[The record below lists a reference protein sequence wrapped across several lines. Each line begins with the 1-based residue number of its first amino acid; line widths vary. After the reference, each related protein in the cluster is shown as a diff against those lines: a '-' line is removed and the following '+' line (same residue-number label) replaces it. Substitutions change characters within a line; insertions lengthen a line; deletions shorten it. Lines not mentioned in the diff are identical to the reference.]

1 MTEHTPP
8 APHFISHDQVYS
20 AFTPADA
27 VAKLRD
33 TLHNGFDPAGDQSRS
48 AVPVENGEFL
58 IMPSTTPSA
67 FGIKLLSVA
76 PPGYQEDLPRIQG
89 SYLLFDGTT
98 LSPKALIDG
107 IAVTNLRTPAV
118 SISCVYDFLADASDG
133 SDSANNANTSTDSS
147 DSSAPLHVAIFGTGP
162 QGRAHA
168 ATVESTFPHRE
179 ISITFLSRTEP
190 DNLEDR
196 YTWVQ
201 AGSRQAREV
210 TRAADL
216 VLCTTT
222 ASEPILAKDDVSDN
236 AVIVAVGSHSP
247 QARELASDLVAS
259 ARVIVEDMD
268 ATLREGGDIIQPLN
282 EGVINKADLLSYAD
296 VVSGKAQVTRDKPIV
311 FKFTGM
317 PWEDLALA
325 EAIAEKVS
333 AQG

>member
-1 MTEHTPP
+1 MPEHTPP
-8 APHFISHDQVYS
+8 APQFISHDQVYS

-33 TLHNGFDPAGDQSRS
+33 TLRNGFDPAGDQSRS
-48 AVPVENGEFL
+48 AIPVENGEFL

-76 PPGYQEDLPRIQG
+76 PPGYQDDLPRIQG

-118 SISCVYDFLADASDG
+118 SISCVYDFLADG
-133 SDSANNANTSTDSS
+133 SSESP
-147 DSSAPLHVAIFGTGP
+147 APLHVAIFGTGP

-179 ISITFLSRTEP
+179 ISIMFLSRTEP
-190 DNLEDR
+190 HDLEDR

-222 ASEPILAKDDVSDN
+222 ASEPILAKDDVSDS

-259 ARVIVEDMD
+259 STVIVEDMG

-282 EGVINKADLLSYAD
+282 EGVISKTDLLSYAD
-296 VVSGKAQVTRDKPIV
+296 VVSGKVQVARDKPIV

>member
-1 MTEHTPP
+1 MTEQTPL
-8 APHFISHDQVYS
+8 APEFISYDQVYA

-27 VAKLRD
+27 VATLRE
-33 TLHNGFDPAGDQSRS
+33 TLRNGFDPAGDQSRS

-58 IMPSTTPSA
+58 IMPSATSSA

-76 PPGYQEDLPRIQG
+76 PPGYHDNLPRIQG

-98 LSPKALIDG
+98 LSPRALIDG

-118 SISCVYDFLADASDG
+118 SISCIYDFLADDSRENSNSAVG
-133 SDSANNANTSTDSS
+133 STS
-147 DSSAPLHVAIFGTGP
+147 PLKVAIFGTGP
-162 QGRAHA
+162 QGRSHA
-168 ATVESTFPHRE
+168 ATVESTFSDRE
-179 ISITFLSRTEP
+179 LSLTFISRTQP
-190 DNLEDR
+190 QDLDDR
-196 YTWVQ
+196 YHWTQ
-201 AGSRQAREV
+201 ADSEEAREA

-216 VLCTTT
+216 ILCTTT
-222 ASEPILAKDDVSDN
+222 ASEPILSKADVGDN

-247 QARELASDLVAS
+247 DARELATDLVIS
-259 ARVIVEDMD
+259 ATVIVEDMG

-282 EGVINKADLLSYAD
+282 EGALRKSDLLSYAD
-296 VVSGKAQVTRDKPIV
+296 VVSGKVQVARDKPIV

-325 EAIAEKVS
+325 EAIADKVS

>member
-1 MTEHTPP
+1 M
-8 APHFISHDQVYS
+8 
-20 AFTPADA
+20 
-27 VAKLRD
+27 
-33 TLHNGFDPAGDQSRS
+33 
-48 AVPVENGEFL
+48 
-58 IMPSTTPSA
+58 
-67 FGIKLLSVA
+67 
-76 PPGYQEDLPRIQG
+76 
-89 SYLLFDGTT
+89 
-98 LSPKALIDG
+98 
-107 IAVTNLRTPAV
+107 
-118 SISCVYDFLADASDG
+118 
-133 SDSANNANTSTDSS
+133 
-147 DSSAPLHVAIFGTGP
+147 
-162 QGRAHA
+162 
-168 ATVESTFPHRE
+168 ESTFPHRE

-190 DNLEDR
+190 HDLEDR

-222 ASEPILAKDDVSDN
+222 ASEPILAKDDVSDS

-259 ARVIVEDMD
+259 STVIVEDMG

-282 EGVINKADLLSYAD
+282 EGALRTSDLLSYAD
-296 VVSGKAQVTRDKPIV
+296 VVSGKVQVARDKPIV

-325 EAIAEKVS
+325 EAIADKVS

>member
-1 MTEHTPP
+1 MPEHTPP
-8 APHFISHDQVYS
+8 ARQFISHDQVYS

-33 TLHNGFDPAGDQSRS
+33 TLRNGFDPAGDQSRS
-48 AVPVENGEFL
+48 AIPVENGEFL

-76 PPGYQEDLPRIQG
+76 PPGYQDDLPRIQG

-118 SISCVYDFLADASDG
+118 SISCVYDFLADG
-133 SDSANNANTSTDSS
+133 SSESP
-147 DSSAPLHVAIFGTGP
+147 APLHVAIFGTGP
-162 QGRAHA
+162 QGRTHA

-190 DNLEDR
+190 HDLEDR

-222 ASEPILAKDDVSDN
+222 ASEPILAKDDVSDS

-259 ARVIVEDMD
+259 STVIVEDMG

-282 EGVINKADLLSYAD
+282 EGALRTSDLLSYAD
-296 VVSGKAQVTRDKPIV
+296 VVSGKVQVARDKPIV

-325 EAIAEKVS
+325 EAIADKVS

>member
-1 MTEHTPP
+1 
-8 APHFISHDQVYS
+8 
-20 AFTPADA
+20 
-27 VAKLRD
+27 
-33 TLHNGFDPAGDQSRS
+33 
-48 AVPVENGEFL
+48 
-58 IMPSTTPSA
+58 MPSTTPSA

-98 LSPKALIDG
+98 LSPKPLIDG

-118 SISCVYDFLADASDG
+118 SISCVYDFFVDGAKNTNLSSDP
-133 SDSANNANTSTDSS
+133 SDSF
-147 DSSAPLHVAIFGTGP
+147 APLHVAIFGTGP

-190 DNLEDR
+190 HNLQDR

-222 ASEPILAKDDVSDN
+222 ASEPILAKDDVSDS

-259 ARVIVEDMD
+259 STVIVEDMS

-282 EGVINKADLLSYAD
+282 EGVISKTDLLSYAD
-296 VVSGKAQVTRDKPIV
+296 VVSGKVQVARDKPIV

-325 EAIAEKVS
+325 KAIAEKVS

>member
-1 MTEHTPP
+1 MTEPTPP
-8 APHFISHDQVYS
+8 APHLISHDQVYS
-20 AFTPADA
+20 VFSPADA
-27 VAKLRD
+27 VAKLRE
-33 TLHNGFDPAGDQSRS
+33 TLRNGFDPAGDQSRS

-58 IMPSTTPSA
+58 IMPSTTSSA

-76 PPGYQEDLPRIQG
+76 PPGYQDDLPRIQG

-118 SISCVYDFLADASDG
+118 SISCVYDFLADG
-133 SDSANNANTSTDSS
+133 SSESP
-147 DSSAPLHVAIFGTGP
+147 APLHVAIFGTGP

-190 DNLEDR
+190 HDLEDR

-222 ASEPILAKDDVSDN
+222 ASEPILAKDDVSDS

-259 ARVIVEDMD
+259 STVIVEDMG

-296 VVSGKAQVTRDKPIV
+296 VVSGKVPVTRDKPIV

-325 EAIAEKVS
+325 EAIAEQVS

>member
-1 MTEHTPP
+1 MTEPTPP
-8 APHFISHDQVYS
+8 APHLISHDQVYS
-20 AFTPADA
+20 VFSPADA
-27 VAKLRD
+27 VAKLRE
-33 TLHNGFDPAGDQSRS
+33 TLRNGFDPAGDQSRS

-58 IMPSTTPSA
+58 IMPSTTSSA

-76 PPGYQEDLPRIQG
+76 PPGYQDDLPRIQG

-118 SISCVYDFLADASDG
+118 SISCVYDFLVDG
-133 SDSANNANTSTDSS
+133 SSESP
-147 DSSAPLHVAIFGTGP
+147 APLHVAIFGTGP
-162 QGRAHA
+162 QGQAHA
-168 ATVESTFPHRE
+168 ATVESTFSNRE

-222 ASEPILAKDDVSDN
+222 ASEPILTQNDVSDS

-259 ARVIVEDMD
+259 ATVIVEDMG

-296 VVSGKAQVTRDKPIV
+296 VVSGKVPVTRDKPIV

-325 EAIAEKVS
+325 EAIAEQVS

>member
-1 MTEHTPP
+1 MSVLPNQRCGSKPWIRAPP
-8 APHFISHDQVYS
+8 APQFISHDQVYS

-33 TLHNGFDPAGDQSRS
+33 TLRNGFDPAGDQSRS
-48 AVPVENGEFL
+48 AIPVENGEFL

-76 PPGYQEDLPRIQG
+76 PPGYQDDLPRIQG

-118 SISCVYDFLADASDG
+118 SISCVYDFLADG
-133 SDSANNANTSTDSS
+133 SSESP
-147 DSSAPLHVAIFGTGP
+147 APLHVAIFGTGP
-162 QGRAHA
+162 QGRTHA
-168 ATVESTFPHRE
+168 ATAESTFPNRK
-179 ISITFLSRTEP
+179 ISITFLSRTKPE
-190 DNLEDR
+190 DLEDR

-201 AGSRQAREV
+201 AGSRQASEV
-210 TRAADL
+210 TRAAEL
-216 VLCTTT
+216 VLCTTS
-222 ASEPILAKDDVSDN
+222 ASEPILTKGNVSDS

-247 QARELASDLVAS
+247 QTRELASDLVAS
-259 ARVIVEDMD
+259 ATVIVEDMG

-282 EGVINKADLLSYAD
+282 EGVINKTDLLSYAD
-296 VVSGKAQVTRDKPIV
+296 VVSGKVQVARDKPIV

>member
-8 APHFISHDQVYS
+8 APQFISHDQVYS

-118 SISCVYDFLADASDG
+118 SISCVYDFFVDGAKNTNASSDP
-133 SDSANNANTSTDSS
+133 SDSF
-147 DSSAPLHVAIFGTGP
+147 APLHVAIFGTGP

-168 ATVESTFPHRE
+168 ATVESTFPEHE
-179 ISITFLSRTEP
+179 VSITFLSRTEP
-190 DNLEDR
+190 QDLDNR

-210 TRAADL
+210 TREADL
-216 VLCTTT
+216 ILCTTT
-222 ASEPILAKDDVSDN
+222 ASEPILTRDDVSNN

-259 ARVIVEDMD
+259 ATVIVEDMS

-282 EGVINKADLLSYAD
+282 EGAISESDLLSYAD
-296 VVSGKAQVTRDKPIV
+296 VVSGKVSVTRNKPIV

-317 PWEDLALA
+317 PWEDLVLA

>member
-8 APHFISHDQVYS
+8 SPQFISHDQVYS

-33 TLHNGFDPAGDQSRS
+33 TLRNGFDPAGDQSRS
-48 AVPVENGEFL
+48 AIPVENGEFL

-76 PPGYQEDLPRIQG
+76 PPGYQDDLPRIQG

-107 IAVTNLRTPAV
+107 IAVTKLRTPAV
-118 SISCVYDFLADASDG
+118 SISCVYDFLADG
-133 SDSANNANTSTDSS
+133 SDSANISSDSS

-168 ATVESTFPHRE
+168 ATAESTFPNRK
-179 ISITFLSRTEP
+179 ISITFLSRTKP
-190 DNLEDR
+190 DDLEDR

-222 ASEPILAKDDVSDN
+222 ASEPILAKDDVSDS

-259 ARVIVEDMD
+259 ATVIVEDMG

-282 EGVINKADLLSYAD
+282 EGVISKTDLLSYAD
-296 VVSGKAQVTRDKPIV
+296 VVSGKVQVARDKPIV

>member
-1 MTEHTPP
+1 MSVLPNQRCGSKPWIRAPP
-8 APHFISHDQVYS
+8 GPQFISHDQVYS

-33 TLHNGFDPAGDQSRS
+33 TLRNGFDPAGDQSRS
-48 AVPVENGEFL
+48 AIPVENGEFL

-118 SISCVYDFLADASDG
+118 SISCVYDFLADASVE
-133 SDSANNANTSTDSS
+133 SP
-147 DSSAPLHVAIFGTGP
+147 APLHVAIFGTGP

-168 ATVESTFPHRE
+168 ATAESTFPNRK
-179 ISITFLSRTEP
+179 ISITFLSRTKPE
-190 DNLEDR
+190 DLEDR

-210 TRAADL
+210 TRAAEL
-216 VLCTTT
+216 VLCTTS
-222 ASEPILAKDDVSDN
+222 ASEPILTKGDVSDS

-259 ARVIVEDMD
+259 ATVIVEDMG

-282 EGVINKADLLSYAD
+282 EGVINKTDLLSYAD
-296 VVSGKAQVTRDKPIV
+296 VVSGKVQVARDKPIV

-325 EAIAEKVS
+325 KAIAEKVS